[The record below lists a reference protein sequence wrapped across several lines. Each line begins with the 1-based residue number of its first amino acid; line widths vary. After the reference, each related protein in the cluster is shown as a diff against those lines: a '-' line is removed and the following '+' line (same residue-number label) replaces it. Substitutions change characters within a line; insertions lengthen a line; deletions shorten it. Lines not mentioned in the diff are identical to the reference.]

1 MNDFTAEART
11 HKSTLAI
18 ATAVLLGTG
27 AAAHGNGE
35 RAEAERLIADRPGLG
50 DGAWVIA
57 PDVWLLEL
65 GSSLVDTG
73 PQRIGEAS
81 ALLRIG
87 LADYELRLALPSP
100 VFSIDGE
107 DTQYTDFGLGI
118 KLPLTETEH
127 WTWALIAGISFPTG
141 TDAVTNEELNGYAT
155 LAGETSLSRALDFT
169 VNVGA
174 ATPVGGGDSE
184 FSFLPTFSLSVNE
197 DVAVYGGYAGYYGEN
212 DQHWAEA
219 GITVAVGEDLQWD
232 INAAYDVEHDVWF
245 AGVGLAWRWR

>member
-1 MNDFTAEART
+1 MNDHIDATYAF
-11 HKSTLAI
+11 KPSLAF
-18 ATAVLLGTG
+18 ATAVLLCAAG
-27 AAAHGNGE
+27 AVYGGGE
-35 RAEAERLIADRPGLG
+35 RVEAERLIADRPGLG
-50 DGAWVIA
+50 DGAWTIA

-65 GSSLVDTG
+65 GTSLVDTG
-73 PQRIGEAS
+73 PQRIGESS
-81 ALLRIG
+81 ALLRVG

-118 KLPLTETEH
+118 KLPLSETEH
-127 WTWALIAGISFPTG
+127 WSWALIAGISFPTG

-155 LAGETSLSRALDFT
+155 LAGETSFSKALDFT

-174 ATPVGGGDSE
+174 AAPVGGGDSV
-184 FSFLPTFSLSVNE
+184 FSFLPTLSLSVNE
-197 DVAVYGGYAGYYGEN
+197 DVAVYGGYAGYYGES

-219 GITVAVGEDLQWD
+219 GVTVAVGRDLQWD

-245 AGVGLAWRWR
+245 AGIGLAWRWR